1 MPSLYGGGG
10 RADIESAWPCPPHEV
25 RRFRVNCK
33 ASYVALYVR
42 NFIRAPTASHDSDML
57 SNIVLSVDHTPDDKD
72 LTAKTTPQTKA
83 FMKTTIDEMP
93 ASSGTSA
100 NMQFNKK
107 KNTTKETKTINP
119 SDSANKDLQKVDV
132 VDDAISDSSGTTLV
146 LGEAPKKKTRPANW
160 GSGGT
165 FMGRRPPKHPEKRA
179 IFEQKRADWKAQQAE
194 KKVRKDGD

>member
-1 MPSLYGGGG
+1 
-10 RADIESAWPCPPHEV
+10 
-25 RRFRVNCK
+25 
-33 ASYVALYVR
+33 
-42 NFIRAPTASHDSDML
+42 
-57 SNIVLSVDHTPDDKD
+57 
-72 LTAKTTPQTKA
+72 
-83 FMKTTIDEMP
+83 MKTTIDEMP
-93 ASSGTSA
+93 ASSGTST
-100 NMQFNKK
+100 NMQCNKK

-165 FMGRRPPKHPEKRA
+165 FMGRRPPKDPEKRA